1 MDISS
6 LQAFQGGAGCNLKP
20 SSFPGGPWL
29 QPQAFML
36 SKGGPGRNLKP
47 SSFPGGPWLQ
57 PQAFKI
63 ARGSAGCNLKASS
76 FPGGPWLQPQA
87 FMLFRGG
94 PGRNL
99 KLSSLDP
106 LDSWTPAPALQLVI
120 KHICPKQP
128 PWTPGPLALDPWA
141 PLEPLHSP
149 GTRLTLG
156 ALTGPEKKIS
166 KNKLGFS
173 SKEPVLA
180 HKWRKP

>member
-1 MDISS
+1 MNPRTIKFDLQTFPSPRLSTTLDNTGWRPSQTPAQTEPHHLTNFSLVGSRPGMDISS

-63 ARGSAGCNLKASS
+63 ARGGAGCNLKASS

-106 LDSWTPAPALQLVI
+106 LDSWTP
-120 KHICPKQP
+120 
-128 PWTPGPLALDPWA
+128 GPLHPPSNL
-141 PLEPLHSP
+141 
-149 GTRLTLG
+149 
-156 ALTGPEKKIS
+156 
-166 KNKLGFS
+166 
-173 SKEPVLA
+173 
-180 HKWRKP
+180 